1 MIKGVNKCIV
11 EVNATG
17 SKYFEKAL
25 IFVRPEYA
33 ALSQSRLQGDA
44 KDFLAELEQAHADA
58 VPGYQRVA
66 QGKTRKSKRRLRRWV
81 TAALCITGIVLYS
94 ILIRSI

>member
-1 MIKGVNKCIV
+1 MIKGVNKCII
-11 EVNATG
+11 EVNAAG

-33 ALSQSRLQGDA
+33 ALSQSRLQTDA
-44 KDFLAELEQAHADA
+44 KDFLSELEREETAAA
-58 VPGYQRVA
+58 PGYRRVA
-66 QGKTRKSKRRLRRWV
+66 LGRHRAKKRKLRRWV
-81 TAALCITGIVLYS
+81 TAALCIVGVVAYS